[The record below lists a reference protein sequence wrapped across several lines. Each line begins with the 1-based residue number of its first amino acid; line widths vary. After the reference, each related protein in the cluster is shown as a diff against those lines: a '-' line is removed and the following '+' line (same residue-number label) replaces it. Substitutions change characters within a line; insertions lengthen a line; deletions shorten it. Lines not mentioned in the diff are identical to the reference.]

1 MNDRWLM
8 AAENLAAIL
17 EDENQALAAL
27 DLPRAAGM
35 LMAKTICIDEFQAQ
49 PANLCASDHATAVA
63 MLERLAVLAA
73 ENRRLL
79 DRGIKAQGQV
89 IGVMANLVRQ
99 TPMAPRYGAKGAL
112 RRECS
117 PLTLTFSAQA

>member
-1 MNDRWLM
+1 MNDRWLV

-35 LMAKTICIDEFQAQ
+35 LMAKTVRIDEFQAL
-49 PANLCASDHATAVA
+49 PADLNESDHAAAVA
-63 MLERLAVLAA
+63 MLERLALLAA

-99 TPMAPRYGAKGAL
+99 TPMAPRYGAKGGL
-112 RRECS
+112 RRECA
-117 PLTLTFSAQA
+117 PLTLTLSAQA